1 MTNINESMRWDDA
14 IPMIMRGDKVEGGR
28 AAKPNLQAGVL
39 ANRTQ
44 YLRSELEKYSG
55 TLQAGEQPYSDVE
68 AAQQAINDG
77 KILPGAKFSVRSR
90 QSDAWVDEYENDNGI
105 ATPSGKKLPSLE
117 AVNALQEMVSEQSS
131 ELMMFLF
138 SDMDDFHLADISFD
152 EKTGK
157 PAFNLGRMSLKRSNE
172 SAFEVADQ
180 DGFSMSVDDLINRLR
195 ALESGEF
202 VYNGMRISRSA
213 QNVLEITDAD
223 GFVISLDDVLM
234 RLLKVEKGTFSY
246 NGQSLQRSPDKL
258 FEIRDEDGFTFT
270 IDDLI
275 QRIVELEK
283 GSENGNS
290 GTRSGEIIANM
301 EGIAQSARAA
311 MAYPVSAPIAVI
323 RNGLNIYIFYGQSLA
338 IGDEAFSVVSRDVS
352 RLGNLM
358 LGQAVRGQYYG
369 RTSDASFG
377 VIGGEN
383 RYYPLQEKRQDGA
396 VIVTDPT
403 ISTKMGETVAT
414 GFMETLKTLHN
425 RANGV
430 RNDDDV
436 TLACSV
442 TGAVGTGL
450 STLLKGASTPYYE
463 RLLSC
468 VRGHMDAAAAAG
480 YSDVQVAG
488 MIFLQGENDY
498 GSATTRENY
507 LQMLNSLFNDFNTDA
522 REITGQTDNVGF
534 FLYQSGGTYVTQAQN
549 NTLPVGMAQLDITG
563 RNDSFMVAPVFP
575 YPQAVAAK
583 THKSAN
589 AYRWWGCAAANAV
602 HRIYHDENHIPFR
615 MEKAVYDGKDIYISF
630 MVPCPPL
637 TVQPFYQVATPVIKP
652 DRGFTVIDSTG
663 NLAGASLTVEFVS
676 PCVVR
681 ITPSRPLSGNIRI
694 NIGDQIHGGGHNI
707 ADSSPQQSVFSWQ
720 YYGDENQPAN
730 ENIPELNNKPYPLF
744 NFAAIQTINVEEV
757 K

>member
-1 MTNINESMRWDDA
+1 MTSINENARWEDS
-14 IPMIMRGDKVEGGR
+14 IPMIQRGDKVEGGR
-28 AAKPNLQAGVL
+28 DAKPNIQAGFL

-44 YLRSELEKYSG
+44 YLRDEIEKYSG
-55 TLQAGEQPYSDVE
+55 MLKVGEQPYSTE
-68 AAQQAINDG
+68 EEAQQAIDAG
-77 KILPGAKFSVRSR
+77 KILPDALFSVRSNKAK
-90 QSDAWVDEYENDNGI
+90 SWVDEYKNINGAAI
-105 ATPSGKKLPSLE
+105 PTGKTLPSLE
-117 AVNALQEMVSEQSS
+117 AVNALQELLSEQSA
-131 ELMMFLF
+131 ELMLFVF
-138 SDMDDFHLADISFD
+138 SDMDDFHVADISFD
-152 EKTGK
+152 EGTGK
-157 PAFNLGRMSLKRSNE
+157 PGFNLGRMSLKRSNE
-172 SAFEVADQ
+172 SAFEVTDP
-180 DGFSMSVDDLINRLR
+180 DGFSMSVDNLINRLR

-202 VYNGMRISRSA
+202 VYNGMSIARSA

-223 GFVISLDDVLM
+223 GFVISLDDVLV
-234 RLLKVEKGTFSY
+234 RLLKVEKGTFAY

-283 GSENGNS
+283 GNDNGSS
-290 GTRSGEIIANM
+290 GTHSGEIVAYM
-301 EGIAQSARAA
+301 ENIAQAARAA
-311 MAYPVSAPIAVI
+311 MAHPVSAPIAVI

-352 RLGNLM
+352 MLGNLM

-377 VIGGEN
+377 VIGGQN

-403 ISTKMGETVAT
+403 ATTKMGETVAT

-425 RANGV
+425 RAKGV
-430 RNDDDV
+430 RNDDEV

-468 VRGHMDAAAAAG
+468 VRGHMEAAAAAG

-522 REITGQTDNVGF
+522 KEITGQADNVGF
-534 FLYQSGGTYVTQAQN
+534 FLYQSGGTYVTQSQN

-563 RNDSFMVAPVFP
+563 RNDAFMVAPVFP

-589 AYRWWGCAAANAV
+589 AYRWWGCAAANTV

-652 DRGFTVIDSTG
+652 DWGFTVIDSTG
-663 NLAGASLTVEFVS
+663 SLAGASLAVEFVS

-681 ITPSRPLSGNIRI
+681 ITPSRPLSGSVRI

-707 ADSSPQQSVFSWQ
+707 ADSSPQQSIFSWQ